1 MCLLEI
7 SNRKKI
13 TQLQYNLKQSLVLVV
28 DDDEDNLELLVQL
41 LQFVECSFITAED
54 GETAITLAQNYHPNL
69 ILLDMMLPGISGVEV
84 VKSLQQN
91 PRTKDIP
98 IVAVTAIAR
107 AESQQRFLEG
117 GCLECVTKPYSIDEL
132 ENIIRF

>member
-1 MCLLEI
+1 M
-7 SNRKKI
+7 